1 MIGDVIDE
9 SEQLEPAL
17 VDLFK
22 ISDKWR
28 RRASQPTPDP
38 AEGSSLLEDDRV
50 TGMYAMSHAVV
61 SSLCSAVDDFHAV
74 GALLV
79 NARMIHTSA
88 LFTLLRA
95 ALENAATAVYLL
107 APKDRPTRVERRLK
121 LQWADYLDAEK
132 AREVMGQADV
142 ERQRARRQKLQDI
155 ARSAGLLEQT
165 VKNLLA
171 RPPGYAA
178 IIEEAGKAAFGDH
191 GAIATVTWMADSGIA
206 HGRTWANLA
215 IFERQEYESNRAGFA
230 AIRLS
235 SSQRQIFQH
244 AQIAALMIQLGWRLF
259 DRSAAPSPS

>member
-1 MIGDVIDE
+1 MIGAVSDE

-22 ISDKWR
+22 ISDEWR

-38 AEGSSLLEDDRV
+38 AAGSSLLEDDRA

-61 SSLCSAVDDFHAV
+61 SSLGSAVDDFHAV

-88 LFTLLRA
+88 PFTLLRA

-107 APKDRPTRVERRLK
+107 APKDRPTRIERRLK

-132 AREVMGQADV
+132 AREVMGQDDAA
-142 ERQRARRQKLQDI
+142 RQRARNQKLQDT
-155 ARSAGLLEQT
+155 ARSAGLPKRT
-165 VKNLLA
+165 VESLLA

-178 IIEEAGKAAFGDH
+178 IIEEAGKTAFGPH

-215 IFERQEYESNRAGFA
+215 VFERQEYESARNGFA
-230 AIRLS
+230 AVRLS
-235 SSQRQIFQH
+235 SSQRRIFQH
-244 AQIAALMIQLGWRLF
+244 AQITAAMIKLGWRLL
-259 DRSAAPSPS
+259 DLSATPPN